1 MKIRTRVAMAAASIA
16 IIAGGAGA
24 VPTAANAAGSTN
36 YACFNGG
43 GAPIQYT
50 SKTSP
55 SKCDGGIYRI
65 SKNGKVVV
73 QIDLRHTKTW
83 ADFVARVKRA
93 HKSAN
98 QYCVDNPT
106 DCIIYSTIGA
116 ALLAPLLAASS

>member
-1 MKIRTRVAMAAASIA
+1 MKLRTKIAMAAASVA
-16 IIAGGAGA
+16 IIAGGAVA
-24 VPTAANAAGSTN
+24 VPSAASAAGSTN

-43 GAPIQYT
+43 GAPMQFT
-50 SKTSP
+50 RKTSP

-98 QYCVDNPT
+98 AYCANNPT

-116 ALLAPLLAASS
+116 ALLAPILAANS